1 MITRA
6 RNLLVFYRW
15 RLRRQWAQELLA
27 GLGIAVGVAL
37 VFAVQVANTS
47 ISGSQREVIEGI
59 AGTATLQLVSR
70 DARGFDQE
78 LLAQTRALPSVA
90 EASAV
95 LEQRATLISEGAD
108 GRRHRAAVDLVGI
121 DSALPSLGGVATRN
135 LRLGGELLSP
145 GLILPRAVG
154 DALAL
159 PKPTVGSEEPPITVS
174 TRGRAVP
181 SRANAVVDASLVGP
195 LEHSILAIGSIDY
208 VQRLT
213 GLRERANRVVVSAR
227 PGRQEDARRE
237 LETLA
242 GGRVSVASV
251 DSESEMLDAATV
263 PIDQA
268 TGLFAAIAGF
278 VGLLFA
284 FNAMLL
290 TVPERRRMIA
300 MMRKIG
306 FSRGKVAVLL
316 ISQAVILGTV
326 ASLVGLALGYLL
338 SQTAAHSSPSYLS
351 FAFPLGV
358 HPVIAV
364 SSVVISFAGGVLVA
378 CLAAAQP
385 LLDLRPSR
393 PVNAALT
400 ERGEPGHSLSR
411 GVRRSLATAAIAV
424 VAVTTV
430 LVLWRPSLTVAG
442 VALLAVA
449 TVLITP
455 WAFSVALLAG
465 DRVSH
470 GGRLNALLLAVWSL
484 RATTIRSL
492 ALAATGAVAVFGSVA
507 IEGAHR
513 NLLDGLD
520 RNFAEYLAPADVWV
534 TAGGDENS
542 LTTQSFA
549 AGILPQQLERV
560 EGVDQVRRYYGG
572 MLDLDDRRVWV
583 IGRPA
588 ADDRLVPPSQ
598 IRDGAS
604 ATVQQR
610 LREGGWVALS
620 DSLAD
625 KFDAEIGDPVAIPTP
640 SGPMRL
646 RLAARL
652 TNMGWSPGAV
662 VMNDRDYQAGW
673 PDADPS
679 ALEIVTAPGAS
690 ADDVAAAMREV
701 VDADALN
708 VQTTPERL
716 IQFEALA
723 RQGLDRLSQISFLL
737 LIAAAGAMASA
748 MAAGMWQRR
757 VEFAQQRARGFSVG
771 NLWRRLCFETVLVL
785 LTGCATGALLGL
797 YGHALGNR
805 WLQLSTGYPAPF
817 DATPLAT
824 LATCGLIAAVAFTIT
839 AIAGSWVARTPAR
852 VGLSTSG

>member
-1 MITRA
+1 VITRA
-6 RNLLVFYRW
+6 RNVLVFYRW
-15 RLRRQWAQELLA
+15 RLRRQWPQELLA

-47 ISGSQREVIEGI
+47 ISGSQREVIRGI

-78 LLAQTRALPSVA
+78 LLQQVRALPSVA

-108 GRRHRAAVDLVGI
+108 GRRHKAAVDLVGI

-135 LRLGGELLSP
+135 LRLGGELLRP
-145 GLILPRAVG
+145 GLILPRVVG
-154 DALAL
+154 DALVL
-159 PKPTVGSEEPPITVS
+159 PKPTVGSEDPPITVS
-174 TRGRAVP
+174 TRGRAIP
-181 SRANAVVDASLVGP
+181 SRANAVVGASLVGP
-195 LEHSILAIGSIDY
+195 LEQSILAIGSIGY
-208 VQRLT
+208 VQSLT
-213 GLRERANRVVVSAR
+213 GLRGRASRVVVSAR
-227 PGRQEDARRE
+227 PGREEDARRG

-242 GGRVSVASV
+242 AGRVSVASV
-251 DSESEMLDAATV
+251 DSESELLDSATV

-300 MMRKIG
+300 MMRKLG

-326 ASLVGLALGYLL
+326 ASLAGLALGYLL

-400 ERGEPGHSLSR
+400 ERGEPGHALSPNI
-411 GVRRSLATAAIAV
+411 RRSLASAAFAV

-455 WAFSVALLAG
+455 WAFSIALLAG

-549 AGILPQQLERV
+549 AGTLPEQLERV
-560 EGVDQVRRYYGG
+560 GGVDQVRRYYGG

-588 ADDRLVPPSQ
+588 ADDQLVPPSQ
-598 IRDGAS
+598 IRDGD

-625 KFDAEIGDPVAIPTP
+625 TLDAEIGDSVAIPTP
-640 SGPMRL
+640 AGPLRL

-662 VMNDRDYQAGW
+662 VMNDRDYRAGW
-673 PDADPS
+673 RDADPS

-690 ADDVAAAMREV
+690 AGDVAAAMREV

-716 IQFEALA
+716 VQFEALA
-723 RQGLDRLSQISFLL
+723 RQGLERLSQISFLL

-757 VEFAQQRARGFSVG
+757 VEFAQQRARGFSAG
-771 NLWRRLCFETVLVL
+771 NLWRRLCCETALVL

-824 LATCGLIAAVAFTIT
+824 LATCALIAAVAFTIT

-852 VGLSTSG
+852 VGLGTSG